1 MKKKRHALILKL
13 INDFNISTQDELQD
27 KLCKNGFEVTQAT
40 VSRDIKDLRLIK
52 TMSNSGQ
59 YKYVAS
65 KEITSDYI
73 SRYHTIFA
81 ESVISA
87 DYAGNTVV
95 LRCFPGMAQAACAA
109 IDNMGFE
116 TIVGTLAGE
125 DTIFVL
131 CRTEGF
137 ASQIKDALV
146 QLLKG

>member
-1 MKKKRHALILKL
+1 MKQKRHHKILKIL
-13 INDFNISTQDELQD
+13 AESDIKTQEQLTD
-27 KLCKNGFEVTQAT
+27 KLKSSGFMVTQAT

-59 YKYVAS
+59 YKYIAS
-65 KEITSDYI
+65 KEITNDYI

-125 DTIFVL
+125 DTIFIL